1 MAKTKKPERPVIA
14 REEWDF
20 SDVPDFLTFDC
31 WAYEYSRE
39 AMRMGTKLPEVV
51 FDLMPDYRP
60 NKSRPF
66 IKRAGVLRAIETFK
80 NGKGKSGSK
89 DKPGAM
95 ASLERRIYKRGY
107 DLTVSVGPMKGRAN
121 LLLSI
126 DWEMG
131 ATALANDFKE
141 LMGRLRKNSK
151 LKTKRGGMP
160 AQIQQRF
167 SELKGLGALR
177 ILNAGFT
184 AHDAASMTQRTCG
197 VSLYQAESRW
207 SSAKTGAKNILSV
220 WPFPLTG
227 NIFHPDSPGPVALA
241 KRQQKA
247 ARRGR

>member
-1 MAKTKKPERPVIA
+1 MAKTKKPEPPEIA

-20 SDVPDFLTFDC
+20 SDVPDSLIFDC

-95 ASLERRIYKRGY
+95 PSLERWIYKRGY

-126 DWEMG
+126 DWEMVP
-131 ATALANDFKE
+131 N
-141 LMGRLRKNSK
+141 RL
-151 LKTKRGGMP
+151 
-160 AQIQQRF
+160 
-167 SELKGLGALR
+167 
-177 ILNAGFT
+177 
-184 AHDAASMTQRTCG
+184 
-197 VSLYQAESRW
+197 
-207 SSAKTGAKNILSV
+207 SSCT
-220 WPFPLTG
+220 
-227 NIFHPDSPGPVALA
+227 
-241 KRQQKA
+241 
-247 ARRGR
+247 